1 MIAQAFDLT
10 NRANY
15 GNDFGKNIS
24 ASNFGKPVG
33 WINPSSSITP
43 RSMIGEFGFRLSF

>member
-15 GNDFGKNIS
+15 GPDFGKNI
-24 ASNFGKPVG
+24 ASSNYKEPVG

-43 RSMIGEFGFRLSF
+43 RSLIGEFGFRLSF